1 MNLPDSKYLPAAA
14 LGFTVLVWGVTPA
27 FIRSFSL
34 AAGAADALVIRSL
47 AVGIC
52 CLVLLP
58 FFGGFTVARRDV
70 PRLLLIS
77 LIGMFGYFAGSV
89 FGFAY
94 VSSAVGGIVIST
106 QPLLIALLAS
116 VIGAERVTVP
126 TIIGLIVS
134 FAGSLYL
141 FSGDAQNGLSQSHMI
156 TGGLLIF
163 VSGVF
168 WSIYVIYSK
177 NLIQSYGSAKIS
189 LLSLALATFPAL
201 VFISPGTWTTTVN
214 LDQAAILTL
223 CYLTFVGTLLTLGT
237 WNYAV
242 GMLRPTAVGAS
253 LYLIPIFAIFAG
265 VLMLG
270 EKISVTT
277 LVAGGIILLGVAIAQ
292 FAPFLLQGPMQSKT

>member
-1 MNLPDSKYLPAAA
+1 MKPLNNYLPLLA
-14 LGFTVLVWGVTPA
+14 LGFTVLVWGVAPA

-34 AAGAADALVIRSL
+34 AAGAADALVIRSV
-47 AVGIC
+47 ATGIC
-52 CLVLLP
+52 CLLLLP
-58 FFGGFTVARRDV
+58 FFGGFTVARQDL

-141 FSGDAQNGLSQSHMI
+141 FSGDAQGNLSHNSMI

-163 VSGVF
+163 MSGAF
-168 WSIYVIYSK
+168 WAVYVIYSK
-177 NLIQSYGSAKIS
+177 SLIQTYGSVKLS
-189 LLSLALATFPAL
+189 LLSLAIATLPAL
-201 VFISPGTWTTTVN
+201 FFISPGTWATTVGLN
-214 LDQAAILTL
+214 QNSILSL
-223 CYLTFVGTLLTLGT
+223 AYLTFIGTLVTLGT

-242 GMLRPTAVGAS
+242 GLLRPTAVGAS
-253 LYLIPIFAIFAG
+253 LYLIPIFAITAG
-265 VLMLG
+265 TLLLG
-270 EKISVTT
+270 EIVTATT
-277 LVAGGIILLGVAIAQ
+277 LIAGAVILLGVAIAQ
-292 FAPFLLQGPMQSKT
+292 FGPVLLRYRPQT

>member
-1 MNLPDSKYLPAAA
+1 MKPLNNYLPLLA
-14 LGFTVLVWGVTPA
+14 LGFTVLVWGVAPA

-34 AAGAADALVIRSL
+34 AAGAADALVIRSV
-47 AVGIC
+47 ATGIC
-52 CLVLLP
+52 CLALLP
-58 FFGGFTVARRDV
+58 FFGGFTVARQDV

-141 FSGDAQNGLSQSHMI
+141 FSGDAQGNLSHASMI

-163 VSGVF
+163 MSGAF
-168 WSIYVIYSK
+168 WAVYVIYSK
-177 NLIQSYGSAKIS
+177 SLIQTYGSVKLS
-189 LLSLALATFPAL
+189 LLSLAIATLPAL
-201 VFISPGTWTTTVN
+201 FFISPSTWATTIGLTQN
-214 LDQAAILTL
+214 SILSL
-223 CYLTFVGTLLTLGT
+223 VYLTFIGTLVTLGT

-242 GMLRPTAVGAS
+242 GLLRPTAVGAS
-253 LYLIPIFAIFAG
+253 LYLIPIFAITAG
-265 VLMLG
+265 TLLLG
-270 EKISVTT
+270 EIVTVTT
-277 LVAGGIILLGVAIAQ
+277 LIAGAIILLGVAIAQ
-292 FAPFLLQGPMQSKT
+292 FGPTLWKYRPQT

>member
-1 MNLPDSKYLPAAA
+1 MKPLNNYLPLLA
-14 LGFTVLVWGVTPA
+14 LGFTVLVWGVAPA

-34 AAGAADALVIRSL
+34 AAGAADALVIRSV
-47 AVGIC
+47 ATGIC
-52 CLVLLP
+52 CLALLP
-58 FFGGFTVARRDV
+58 FFGGFTVARQDV

-141 FSGDAQNGLSQSHMI
+141 FSGDTQGNLSHASMI

-163 VSGVF
+163 MSGAF
-168 WSIYVIYSK
+168 WAVYVIYSK
-177 NLIQSYGSAKIS
+177 SLIQTYGSVKLS
-189 LLSLALATFPAL
+189 LLSLAIATLPAL
-201 VFISPGTWTTTVN
+201 FFISPSTWATTIGLTQN
-214 LDQAAILTL
+214 SILSL
-223 CYLTFVGTLLTLGT
+223 VYLTFIGTLVTLGT

-242 GMLRPTAVGAS
+242 GLLRPTAVGAS
-253 LYLIPIFAIFAG
+253 LYLIPIFAITAG
-265 VLMLG
+265 TLLLG
-270 EKISVTT
+270 EIVTVTT
-277 LVAGGIILLGVAIAQ
+277 LIAGAIILLGVAIAQ
-292 FAPFLLQGPMQSKT
+292 FGPTLWKYRPQT

>member
-1 MNLPDSKYLPAAA
+1 MKPLNTYLPLLA
-14 LGFTVLVWGVTPA
+14 LGFTVLVWGVAPA

-34 AAGAADALVIRSL
+34 AAGAADALVIRSV
-47 AVGIC
+47 ATGIC

-58 FFGGFTVARRDV
+58 FFGGFTVARQDV

-141 FSGDAQNGLSQSHMI
+141 FSGDAQGNLSHASMI

-163 VSGVF
+163 MSGAF
-168 WSIYVIYSK
+168 WAVYVIYSK
-177 NLIQSYGSAKIS
+177 SLIQTYGSVKLS
-189 LLSLALATFPAL
+189 LLSLAIATLPAL
-201 VFISPGTWTTTVN
+201 FFISPGTWATTIGLTQN
-214 LDQAAILTL
+214 SILSL
-223 CYLTFVGTLLTLGT
+223 VYLTFIGTLVTLGT

-242 GMLRPTAVGAS
+242 GLLRPTAVGAS
-253 LYLIPIFAIFAG
+253 LYLIPIFAITAG
-265 VLMLG
+265 TLLLG
-270 EKISVTT
+270 EIVTATT
-277 LVAGGIILLGVAIAQ
+277 LIAGAIILLGVAIAQ
-292 FAPFLLQGPMQSKT
+292 FGPVLLRYRPQT

>member
-1 MNLPDSKYLPAAA
+1 MKPLNNYLPLLA
-14 LGFTVLVWGVTPA
+14 LGFTVLVWGVAPA

-34 AAGAADALVIRSL
+34 AAGAADALVIRSV
-47 AVGIC
+47 ATGIC

-58 FFGGFTVARRDV
+58 FFGGFTVARQDV

-141 FSGDAQNGLSQSHMI
+141 FSGDAQGNLSHASMI

-163 VSGVF
+163 MSGAF
-168 WSIYVIYSK
+168 WAVYVIYSK
-177 NLIQSYGSAKIS
+177 SLIQTYGSLKLS
-189 LLSLALATFPAL
+189 LLSLAIATLPAL
-201 VFISPGTWTTTVN
+201 FFISPGTWATTIGLN
-214 LDQAAILTL
+214 QNSILSL
-223 CYLTFVGTLLTLGT
+223 AYLTFIGTLVTLGT

-242 GMLRPTAVGAS
+242 GLLRPTAVGAS
-253 LYLIPIFAIFAG
+253 LYLIPIFAITAG
-265 VLMLG
+265 TLLLG
-270 EKISVTT
+270 EIVTVTT
-277 LVAGGIILLGVAIAQ
+277 LIAGAVILLGVAIAQ
-292 FAPFLLQGPMQSKT
+292 FGPVLLRYRPQT

>member
-1 MNLPDSKYLPAAA
+1 MKPLNNYLPLLA
-14 LGFTVLVWGVTPA
+14 LGFTVLVWGVAPA

-34 AAGAADALVIRSL
+34 AAGAADALVIRSV
-47 AVGIC
+47 ATGIC

-58 FFGGFTVARRDV
+58 FFGGFTVARQDL

-116 VIGAERVTVP
+116 MIGAERVTVP

-141 FSGDAQNGLSQSHMI
+141 FSGDAQGNLSHASMI

-163 VSGVF
+163 MSGAF
-168 WSIYVIYSK
+168 WAVYVIYSK
-177 NLIQSYGSAKIS
+177 SLIQTYGSVKLS
-189 LLSLALATFPAL
+189 LLSLAIATLPAL
-201 VFISPGTWTTTVN
+201 FFISPGTWATTMGLN
-214 LDQAAILTL
+214 QNSILSL
-223 CYLTFVGTLLTLGT
+223 AYLTFIGTLVTLGT

-242 GMLRPTAVGAS
+242 GLLRPTAVGAS
-253 LYLIPIFAIFAG
+253 LYLIPIFAITAG
-265 VLMLG
+265 TLLLG
-270 EKISVTT
+270 EIVTVTT
-277 LVAGGIILLGVAIAQ
+277 LIAGAVILLGVAIAQ
-292 FAPFLLQGPMQSKT
+292 FGPVLLRYRPQT